1 MPKITLNEFVEN
13 VDECY
18 DHMEEGEYFIVE
30 LIDGREVVLV
40 ARQTFEDISE
50 KSWMYEELED

>member
-1 MPKITLNEFVEN
+1 MPKISLNEFVEN

-18 DHMEEGEYFIVE
+18 DHMEEGEYFVLE
-30 LIDGREVVLV
+30 LIDGKEVVIV
-40 ARQTFEDISE
+40 SKTNFEDICE